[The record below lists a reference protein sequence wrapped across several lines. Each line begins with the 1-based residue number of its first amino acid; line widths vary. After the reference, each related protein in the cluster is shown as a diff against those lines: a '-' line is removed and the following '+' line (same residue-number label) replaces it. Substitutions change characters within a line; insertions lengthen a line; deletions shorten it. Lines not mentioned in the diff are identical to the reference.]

1 MGLDEDFVICDH
13 ITEDF
18 FVIKGGF
25 MSYISTRLLSRRT
38 VLGGAAMGVAALA
51 APAIVTRARA
61 AADIIRILGVQTAA
75 LPDWTPFTEETGL
88 TVEFTGIG
96 ADPGTYRREIMANG
110 AGEQYD
116 IFIMNGGLEDAL
128 GERYFLK
135 LDESLVPDWQNVAEG
150 VRNSNLLRAPDN
162 QLFAVPAITNADSFA
177 YYPEDFTEPE
187 PLSWGLLFEDE
198 RTLGKVSLEGNWI
211 TTLTMAAVFLKVAKG
226 AQIADPSNLTPQE
239 ANLVADY
246 LIERKKAGQFR
257 ALWTSFEESVD
268 LLGRREVI
276 VSNVWE
282 PAVKTLQADGKN
294 VRYANAAEGYFKW
307 MIAAYVA
314 REVSDRGTEELA
326 YRALGG
332 FLGGAYAA
340 HIAAERGYS
349 TGRPAAGLDYAAAN
363 EMSSET
369 VAVIEANT
377 VKIDEKFQSDLVW
390 TNIAP
395 DHEQEIEAAWSRF
408 QLA

>member
-1 MGLDEDFVICDH
+1 MNNNPSHSV
-13 ITEDF
+13 
-18 FVIKGGF
+18 
-25 MSYISTRLLSRRT
+25 SRRA
-38 VLGGAAMGVAALA
+38 VLKGAAALGVAALA
-51 APAIVTRARA
+51 APAIVTRALA
-61 AADIIRILGVQTAA
+61 ASDTIRILGVQTAA

-96 ADPGTYRREIMANG
+96 ADPGTYRREIMANA

-135 LDESLVPDWQNVAEG
+135 LDESRIPNWPDVTEG
-150 VRNSNLLRAPDN
+150 VRGSSLLRAPDD

-177 YYPEDFTEPE
+177 YYPEDFPEPE
-187 PLSWGLLFEDE
+187 PHSWALLFEDE

-211 TTLTMAAVFLKVAKG
+211 TTLTMAAVFLKVSKG
-226 AQIADPSNLTPQE
+226 ADIADPSNMTPQE

-257 ALWTSFEESVD
+257 ALWTSYEESVD

-282 PAVKTLQADGKN
+282 PVVKALQAEGKQ
-294 VRYANAAEGYFKW
+294 VRYANAVEGYFKW
-307 MIAAYVA
+307 MIAAYAA
-314 REVSDRGTEELA
+314 REVADRGTEEQV

-349 TGRPAAGLDYAAAN
+349 TGRPDAGLDYAAAKG
-363 EMSSET
+363 MSPET
-369 VAVIEANT
+369 VATIEANT
-377 VKIDEKFQSDLVW
+377 VKINEKFQSDLVW

-395 DHEQEIEAAWSRF
+395 DHEQEIEAAWARF
-408 QLA
+408 QMA